1 MTRDIQVIVHRTVK
15 SLLLCYVDHHD
26 KAYRWAK
33 RRKLETH
40 PKTGAAQLVKLRE
53 TVREIMVPAYEIQG
67 RSNHRRHLLHSL
79 TSQIEELL
87 GFGVP
92 VEWLEEVREADEDEL
107 LELAENLPS
116 EAAEA
121 LLELATGGQPR
132 VSHQ

>member
-1 MTRDIQVIVHRTVK
+1 MTRDIRVIVHRSVN

-53 TVREIMVPAYEIQG
+53 TVREIMVPSYES
-67 RSNHRRHLLHSL
+67 RDVP
-79 TSQIEELL
+79 TSAPPSPFMDIADEELL

-92 VEWLEEVREADEDEL
+92 VEWLEEVRVADEDGL

-116 EAAEA
+116 RLLKIA
-121 LLELATGGQPR
+121 LKMA
-132 VSHQ
+132 